1 MPRLVRVRPWTFGT
15 SHSAPRLTLY
25 FGVAGARLPSKVPLV
40 VSFNS
45 LSMYITPPSSRNPS
59 SGSPNTLTSTPSFCR
74 LPLGPKTRVV
84 ALVS

>member
-1 MPRLVRVRPWTFGT
+1 MPRLVRVRPWTVGT

-25 FGVAGARLPSKVPLV
+25 LGVAGARLPSKVPLV
-40 VSFNS
+40 VSFNL
-45 LSMYITPPSSRNPS
+45 LSMYMTPPSRRKPS
-59 SGSPNTLTSTPSFCR
+59 SGSPNTLSSTPVFSR